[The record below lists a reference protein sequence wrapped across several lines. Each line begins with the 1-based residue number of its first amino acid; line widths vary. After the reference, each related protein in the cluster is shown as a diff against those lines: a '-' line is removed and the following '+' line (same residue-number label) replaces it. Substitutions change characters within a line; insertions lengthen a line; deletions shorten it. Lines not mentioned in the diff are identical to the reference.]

1 MVAEALDD
9 PYGRYFLENGIILY
23 ALSYDDVGRGYI
35 DGIDNDGDGA
45 IDDGIDKGI
54 DEPGEIWFDGVDND
68 NDCEIGMSCEANFIG
83 HPNESLCVP
92 DSYAELNQSTLQA
105 FYFFSNVTYY
115 ATQL

>member
-23 ALSYDDVGRGYI
+23 ALGYDDVGRGYI

-45 IDDGIDKGI
+45 IDEGIDKGI

-68 NDCEIGMSCEANFIG
+68 NDGEIDEYDEIGSEWLDRFVYYYG
-83 HPNESLCVP
+83 HL
-92 DSYAELNQSTLQA
+92 
-105 FYFFSNVTYY
+105 F
-115 ATQL
+115 